1 MMEPEQHRLEPSFD
15 ESGVFFFFPARLQ
28 KQCDVADGVTAAV
41 FTLANERASCQI
53 N

>member
-1 MMEPEQHRLEPSFD
+1 MMEPEQHRLEPSFV
-15 ESGVFFFFPARLQ
+15 ESGGFFFPARLQ